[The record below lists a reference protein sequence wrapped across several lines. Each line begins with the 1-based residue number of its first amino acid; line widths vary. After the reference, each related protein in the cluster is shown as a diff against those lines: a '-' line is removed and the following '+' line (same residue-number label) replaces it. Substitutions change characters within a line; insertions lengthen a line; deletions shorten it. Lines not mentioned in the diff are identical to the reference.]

1 MGWSTDMAGVN
12 LVGIRDVFGSKALKQ
27 VKTCEFHFKQ
37 NRNKKARE
45 LDQESAQELKDI
57 CEALLIA
64 QTTDGY
70 AAATSDLTKFVNKKP
85 DCEFLESWWDDRREF
100 IFNAFTP

>member
-1 MGWSTDMAGVN
+1 M
-12 LVGIRDVFGSKALKQ
+12 
-27 VKTCEFHFKQ
+27 KTCEFHFKQ

-57 CEALLIA
+57 CKALLIA

-85 DCEFLESWWDDRREF
+85 DCEFLESWLKWWDDRREF

>member
-1 MGWSTDMAGVN
+1 
-12 LVGIRDVFGSKALKQ
+12 
-27 VKTCEFHFKQ
+27 
-37 NRNKKARE
+37 
-45 LDQESAQELKDI
+45 LKDI

-85 DCEFLESWWDDRREF
+85 DCEFLESGGMTGGSLSSMLSHLKMD
-100 IFNAFTP
+100 PK